1 MMHTPLRHGGR
12 RASAGRPG
20 PRLRGALRVSVVL
33 AAVLLAGCEAFDEPE
48 IEDRWTRLDFAASNV
63 TPGQIVPAGGSL
75 PINVRAAI
83 TYRSILT
90 GFVIAEV
97 RASST
102 ITPAQVTLHPDAPR
116 ELMAANIDSL
126 LANSVSVGRA
136 TRAVTGW
143 DHLIQHI
150 DLAFT
155 GSAPMDTSGAPPA
168 GLFLVCYLGSGEEVE
183 LQNGQDS
190 LIVTPFPSAQYEI
203 LPVGLELSV
212 GP

>member
-1 MMHTPLRHGGR
+1 MRTPIHLDGR
-12 RASAGRPG
+12 RASAGPSG
-20 PRLRGALRVSVVL
+20 PRQL
-33 AAVLLAGCEAFDEPE
+33 AALAATATLVAALLSGCDAFDEPT

-63 TPGQIVPAGGSL
+63 TPGQIVPAGG
-75 PINVRAAI
+75 NVQVNVNAAI

-90 GFVIAEV
+90 GFVVAEM

-102 ITPAQVTLHPDAPR
+102 VTPDMVSLHPDAPR
-116 ELMAANIDSL
+116 ELMAAQIDSL
-126 LANSVSVGRA
+126 LTNSVSVGRA

-150 DLAFT
+150 DLTFT
-155 GSAPMDTSGAPPA
+155 GSAVRDTSGAAPA
-168 GLFLVCYLGSGEEVE
+168 GLFVICYLGSGDEIE
-183 LQNGQDS
+183 LENGEDS
-190 LIVTPFPSAQYEI
+190 LVVTPFPSAQYEI

>member
-1 MMHTPLRHGGR
+1 MRPFRKHGR
-12 RASAGRPG
+12 RSSAGRTG
-20 PRLRGALRVSVVL
+20 PRWRDALLPSMVL
-33 AAVLLAGCEAFDEPE
+33 VAVLLSSCDVFEEPQ
-48 IEDRWTRLDFAASNV
+48 IEDRWTRLDFDAASV
-63 TPGQIVPAGGSL
+63 TPGQVVPAGGTFPVS
-75 PINVRAAI
+75 VRAAI
-83 TYRSILT
+83 TYRSIVT

-97 RASST
+97 RASGT
-102 ITPAQVTLHPDAPR
+102 VTADQVTLHPDAPR

-136 TRAVTGW
+136 TRAITGW

-150 DLAFT
+150 DLSFT
-155 GSAPMDTSGAPPA
+155 GAAPVDTSGAAPA
-168 GLFLVCYLGSGEEVE
+168 GLFLVCYLGSGEEIE

-203 LPVGLELSV
+203 LPVGIEMSV